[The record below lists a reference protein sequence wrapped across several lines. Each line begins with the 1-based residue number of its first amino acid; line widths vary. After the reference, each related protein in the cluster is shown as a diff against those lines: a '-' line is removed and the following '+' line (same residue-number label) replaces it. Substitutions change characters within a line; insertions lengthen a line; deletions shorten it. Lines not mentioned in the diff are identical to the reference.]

1 MNART
6 PNFEARELRQVL
18 GAFVTGVTVIT
29 ALDENGKPHGLT
41 ANSFSSVSLD
51 PPLILW
57 SQSLTAPSHPVFRDA
72 ERFVVNILADDQ
84 VDVSNRFA
92 RGGVDKFAGLQT
104 QPGLGGVPLLTGC
117 TAYLECR
124 RINSF
129 PGGDHVVFLGEVE
142 RIERS
147 GRPALVFGGGRYLVA
162 QPHDMGPL
170 QAQAGLNVAR
180 LQAVRMATR
189 ALADLSA
196 QLDQT
201 LGLGVWGNM
210 GPTIVRWEASSQAI
224 SENLGTGL
232 VLPVLTS
239 ATGLAFASWLP
250 PEVTA
255 SFIASEMAADAAAPA
270 FADAPRPGEATGAVP
285 RRRHRQPGRH
295 RRLRRPLRR
304 QHQRAER
311 AGLRRIGRDG
321 AGPDRH
327 RRGRQAGHQRRR
339 PAGDPTSAVRRHAE
353 PAPGGSTAGN
363 GDRRP
368 ARRQLADPAY
378 PQRRALAL
386 GVSAALGA
394 FGATSASGA
403 NCARSCG

>member
-51 PPLILW
+51 PLLILW
-57 SQSLTAPSHPVFRDA
+57 SQSLTAPSHPLFRDA

-92 RGGVDKFAGLQT
+92 RGGVDKFAGMQT
-104 QPGLGGVPLLTGC
+104 LPGLGGVPLLTGC

-201 LGLGVWGNM
+201 LGLGVWGNV

-232 VLPVLTS
+232 VLRVLTS

-270 FADAPRPGEATGAVP
+270 FADAPALA
-285 RRRHRQPGRH
+285 Q
-295 RRLRRPLRR
+295 
-304 QHQRAER
+304 
-311 AGLRRIGRDG
+311 
-321 AGPDRH
+321 
-327 RRGRQAGHQRRR
+327 
-339 PAGDPTSAVRRHAE
+339 
-353 PAPGGSTAGN
+353 
-363 GDRRP
+363 
-368 ARRQLADPAY
+368 QLAQFRDAGIVSLVGTDAFADLYGGNISALSVPVFDVSGAMV
-378 PQRRALAL
+378 LAL
-386 GVSAALGA
+386 TAIGAADKLDISDGSPLVTQLRQCAATLSQRLADLQPATAAGA
-394 FGATSASGA
+394 LPAAK
-403 NCARSCG
+403 